1 MKYRGRQKDI
11 NKKAK
16 ACCESLC
23 EALKEN
29 PGKQVQGVPGLKY
42 HTHDVGDDK
51 YFSLIHDRS
60 QKFLL
65 RPIKVHKVRDTAD
78 LAAHHLRGYN
88 FAGEPEDMAQHTNI
102 IHKALKNFQSDVD
115 RVNKEEVKRQEI
127 KKKQLKQPKKK
138 KKK

>member
-1 MKYRGRQKDI
+1 MKYRGRQKVI
-11 NKKAK
+11 NKMAK

-42 HTHDVGDDK
+42 HTHDVGEDK

-65 RPIKVHKVRDTAD
+65 RPIQVQKVRDTAD
-78 LAAHHLRGYN
+78 MAAHHLRGYN
-88 FAGEPEDMAQHTNI
+88 FSGEPEDLAQHTNV
-102 IHKALKNFQSDVD
+102 IHKALKNFQKDVD
-115 RVNKEEVKRQEI
+115 AINKREL
-127 KKKQLKQPKKK
+127 KKQELKQPKKK
-138 KKK
+138 KK